1 MRHCALLVMLC
12 SGAAAAQTAAPEE
25 IPPEAPYWSQG
36 QARPFL
42 ALDAEAGAHLR
53 ALVSAGYGK
62 PHWLWGG
69 VEAYAFET
77 LDFGALY
84 AGVRASLLVADLQL
98 GARRIFSRTHRA
110 VAVAP
115 SHSLAAFEAAPDLD
129 YTTLTADLSGGLPVP
144 GGYAI
149 YEVEVLHVTDLAQ
162 GQELLEEWDH
172 VVTGGSLL
180 AVRLGYLYQW
190 HRLKIGPMADLTATF
205 GRGDTIRIGGVA
217 SFALTNHLDIAGLLL
232 IPVQSPDDLGFKGTF
247 GSIRLRWQWATGE
260 ANPGFGSFH

>member
-1 MRHCALLVMLC
+1 MRRSALFALLC

-25 IPPEAPYWSQG
+25 IPAEAPYWSQG

-53 ALVSAGYGK
+53 AIASVGYGK

-69 VEAYAFET
+69 AEAYAFET

-98 GARRIFSRTHRA
+98 GVRRVFSRTHGSLPA
-110 VAVAP
+110 AP
-115 SHSLAAFEAAPDLD
+115 SHSLAAFEGAPDLD

-149 YEVEVLHVTDLAQ
+149 YEFEALHATDLAQ

-172 VVTGGSLL
+172 VVTGGSLV
-180 AVRLGYLYQW
+180 AGRLGYLYVW
-190 HRLKIGPMADLTATF
+190 NRLKIGPMGDLTGTF
-205 GRGDTIRIGGVA
+205 GRGDTIRVGGVA
-217 SFALTNHLDIAGLLL
+217 SFTLTNHLDIAGLLL

-260 ANPGFGSFH
+260 CRPGFR

>member
-1 MRHCALLVMLC
+1 MKICALLALL
-12 SGAAAAQTAAPEE
+12 SFAAAAQTAAPEE
-25 IPPEAPYWSQG
+25 VPPEPPYWSQG

-53 ALVSAGYGK
+53 FIASIGYGK

-69 VEAYAFET
+69 AEAYAFET

-98 GARRIFSRTHRA
+98 GVRRVFSRTHGA
-110 VAVAP
+110 VAAAP
-115 SHSLAAFEAAPDLD
+115 SHELAEFESAPNLD
-129 YTTLTADLSGGLPVP
+129 YTTLTADLSGGLPAP

-149 YEVEVLHVTDLAQ
+149 YEVEALHVTDLAQ
-162 GQELLEEWDH
+162 GQEILEEWDH
-172 VVTGGSLL
+172 VVTSHSLL
-180 AVRLGYLYQW
+180 AVRLGYLYEW
-190 HRLKIGPMADLTATF
+190 KRLKIGPMGDLTASF
-205 GRGDTIRIGGVA
+205 GRGDTIRVGGVA
-217 SFALTNHLDIAGLLL
+217 SYTLTNHLDIAGLLL

-260 ANPGFGSFH
+260 SRPGFGSFQ